1 MKTIAKSIDE
11 LLLRYGSKDQINFV
25 EAPPTKTKT
34 SAHDAVPDRNIVDLV
49 NRIDRLETNF
59 KRQNKKQSNW
69 SKKKRELC
77 SHCVFLN
84 KELGSTLKTDHPSHL
99 CGKKNVSVSLVESL
113 GLADS
118 NSDTPGENLSEY
130 EGGIEKIVPN
140 ITPCFQISSEDPTYA
155 QDQLLS
161 SQAQYSSLDVNP
173 NINGSNLTTI
183 SESNRDSNKTISEST
198 IHYSCVK
205 PNTVAD

>member
-1 MKTIAKSIDE
+1 MTVALLDVVTIHWLLCIDPRLIGIVKTEFASELKTSRLSQMVKTIAKSIDE

-77 SHCVFLN
+77 SHCLFLN

-99 CGKKNVSVSLVESL
+99 CTCVGRRMSL
-113 GLADS
+113 
-118 NSDTPGENLSEY
+118 
-130 EGGIEKIVPN
+130 
-140 ITPCFQISSEDPTYA
+140 
-155 QDQLLS
+155 
-161 SQAQYSSLDVNP
+161 
-173 NINGSNLTTI
+173 
-183 SESNRDSNKTISEST
+183 
-198 IHYSCVK
+198 
-205 PNTVAD
+205 